1 MPRKKKP
8 APESNGADES
18 PSQMLQHKRD
28 DAPAVQQDNRRSAL
42 RMNNFIRKYEELC
55 GNISA
60 TCAVT
65 GVSRRT
71 YYRWIQGNAPIHR
84 RFQKKI
90 AKIIPGEKLVDAAEA
105 VLLHHLNNKDLTAAI
120 FTSKTKGKHRGW
132 SEKPDVIVINT
143 EVLDRVAQ
151 AYQAFLSDHPEL
163 TFEDKWKWL
172 VRFANGAKEPVEP
185 EQLAKKCGINP
196 QGVN

>member
-8 APESNGADES
+8 K
-18 PSQMLQHKRD
+18 PSTALTVVTRHDLPQSKRTRNTGERVLGTTR
-28 DAPAVQQDNRRSAL
+28 AAFLKA
-42 RMNNFIRKYEELC
+42 YEAYG
-55 GNISA
+55 GNITKA
-60 TCAVT
+60 CQIA
-65 GVSRRT
+65 G
-71 YYRWIQGNAPIHR
+71 IHR
-84 RFQKKI
+84 RTFYRWQESTTRINLKFQKRLAAIRPDDILIDAAELTI
-90 AKIIPGEKLVDAAEA
+90 ASAINDGDVDAA
-105 VLLHHLNNKDLTAAI
+105 K
-120 FTSKTKGKHRGW
+120 FTLKTKGRKRGW

-185 EQLAKKCGINP
+185 EQLAKKVGIQP
-196 QGVN
+196 QG